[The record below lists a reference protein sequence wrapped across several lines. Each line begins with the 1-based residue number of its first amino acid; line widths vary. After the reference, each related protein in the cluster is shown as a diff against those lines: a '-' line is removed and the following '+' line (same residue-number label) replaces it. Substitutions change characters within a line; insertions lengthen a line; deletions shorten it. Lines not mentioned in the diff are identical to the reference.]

1 MAQKNQLSPRT
12 QRIIGSILIILAVVA
27 GLFGGDQLIKSIN
40 KRSEWNKAEAVV
52 TRLEPVRGRRGRTT
66 YAAWFTFRDPATHRS
81 YTVKSKVNSNPPAF
95 KVREKVEVLYPAG
108 HPEDAVA
115 NTFMEVFLY
124 TILLGGAFVVFGFLG
139 LALRFGK
146 NSKDEQPAPPEIQP
160 EA

>member
-1 MAQKNQLSPRT
+1 MAQKQLSPRT
-12 QRIIGSILIILAVVA
+12 QRIIANILIILAVVA

-52 TRLEPVRGRRGRTT
+52 TRLEPIRGRRGRTT

-95 KVREKVEVLYPAG
+95 KVREKVEVLYPAE

-115 NTFMEVFLY
+115 NTFMEVYLY
-124 TILLGGAFVVFGFLG
+124 ALLLGAVFVIFGFMG
-139 LALRFGK
+139 LVLRFGK
-146 NSKDEQPAPPEIQP
+146 SSTPEDAAPTPEPEQA
-160 EA
+160 